1 MPSENERQRQGDQTE
16 DKRQPRSE
24 LSSVLEELDRA
35 CARARQLI
43 YQVRPL
49 LRTDT
54 TSATEQR
61 SDDKPQSHD
70 RRRFRARRRDD

>member
-1 MPSENERQRQGDQTE
+1 MANDNERQRQADQAE
-16 DKRQPRSE
+16 EKRQPRSE

-49 LRTDT
+49 LRGDT
-54 TSATEQR
+54 AATAEQR
-61 SDDKPQSHD
+61 SDDKPQSRD
-70 RRRFRARRRDD
+70 GRRFRARRRDD